1 MITLKEIRRI
11 NREFRE
17 KDDSS
22 LWPIN
27 GAFSVAERA
36 IRKARELAR
45 HSGGFNSDYEY
56 QLCLESIASEIVNN
70 PKNW

>member
-1 MITLKEIRRI
+1 MITLKEIRRV

-27 GAFSVAERA
+27 GAFSVADRA

-45 HSGGFNSDYEY
+45 QSGGFDSAYEY
-56 QLCLESIASEIVNN
+56 QAVLENIASEIVNN